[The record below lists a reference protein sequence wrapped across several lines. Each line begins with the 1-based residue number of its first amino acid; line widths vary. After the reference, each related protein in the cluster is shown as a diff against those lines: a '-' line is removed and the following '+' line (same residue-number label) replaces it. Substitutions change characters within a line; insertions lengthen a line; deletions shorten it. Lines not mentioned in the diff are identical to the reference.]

1 MSRILTIFG
10 ATGQQGGSLLA
21 YVLKTP
27 ELSRIY
33 KLRAITRDPSKPA
46 ALALKENGVEVVKVF
61 EREKS
66 IEGFVMLV

>member
-1 MSRILTIFG
+1 MSRILTVFG

-27 ELSRIY
+27 KLFKSY

-46 ALALKENGVEVVKVF
+46 ALALKDNGVQVIKVF
-61 EREKS
+61 EKNLNTVL
-66 IEGFVMLV
+66 II